1 MEWILFTIGLLVG
14 GILGMMIV
22 GIVSSGKMSDLDS
35 EIISLRIQRNLLKDE
50 LLKQKPK
57 RQYKKRKYK
66 PRKKHKNAFG
76 RGLIQPQKH
85 KKNPF
90 RSKPIP
96 KSKIE
101 WAIQNTRSI
110 RAASKFLGVSYNT
123 FKKYAKMYDLFEQN
137 KNAAGV
143 GVNKGGD
150 RFNTEG
156 WLSSILSG
164 NHPNYPDHKLLNRL
178 IKVGW
183 LIQECSNCGY
193 SEFRKSDSQS
203 PLLLDYIDKDKSNRD
218 LSNLRTL
225 CYNCFF
231 IFKKKEKKN
240 IEKQNNK
247 EK

>member
-1 MEWILFTIGLLVG
+1 
-14 GILGMMIV
+14 
-22 GIVSSGKMSDLDS
+22 MSEDVKK
-35 EIISLRIQRNLLKDE
+35 EHQESLEE
-50 LLKQKPK
+50 LE
-57 RQYKKRKYK
+57 
-66 PRKKHKNAFG
+66 NAFG
-76 RGLIQPQKH
+76 RGLVQPQRH

-178 IKVGW
+178 MKVG
-183 LIQECSNCGY
+183 
-193 SEFRKSDSQS
+193 
-203 PLLLDYIDKDKSNRD
+203 
-218 LSNLRTL
+218 
-225 CYNCFF
+225 
-231 IFKKKEKKN
+231 
-240 IEKQNNK
+240 
-247 EK
+247 

>member
-1 MEWILFTIGLLVG
+1 
-14 GILGMMIV
+14 
-22 GIVSSGKMSDLDS
+22 MSKEKNREYQQTL
-35 EIISLRIQRNLLKDE
+35 DE
-50 LLKQKPK
+50 LE
-57 RQYKKRKYK
+57 R
-66 PRKKHKNAFG
+66 AFG
-76 RGLIQPQKH
+76 KTIQPQKH
-85 KKNPF
+85 RKNPF
-90 RSKPIP
+90 RSKPVP

-150 RFNTEG
+150 RFNTKG

-164 NHPNYPDHKLLNRL
+164 NHPKYPDHKLLKRL
-178 IKVGW
+178 ISVGW

-203 PLLLDYIDKDKSNRD
+203 PLILDYIDKDKSNRD
-218 LSNLRTL
+218 LSNLRAL
-225 CYNCFF
+225 CFNCFF
-231 IFKKKEKKN
+231 ILNINKNTMTSTPESGDSLAINIKRIKTWEEKG
-240 IEKQNNK
+240 EDGD
-247 EK
+247 EEESED

>member
-1 MEWILFTIGLLVG
+1 MNDE
-14 GILGMMIV
+14 
-22 GIVSSGKMSDLDS
+22 KKN
-35 EIISLRIQRNLLKDE
+35 EQESLQE
-50 LLKQKPK
+50 LE
-57 RQYKKRKYK
+57 
-66 PRKKHKNAFG
+66 NAFG
-76 RGLIQPQKH
+76 RGLVQPQKH

-183 LIQECSNCGY
+183 MIQECSNCGY

-231 IFKKKEKKN
+231 ILNTKEKKD
-240 IEKQNNK
+240 
-247 EK
+247 